1 MIATAAHAEVTTA
14 FVQLGLILLGL
25 GLAAR
30 AADRAG
36 FSPIPLYLLGGLAVR
51 AAGLLPAK
59 VTDDFIGIAAEIGVL
74 QLLFALGLEYTAPEL
89 SAELRRNFRAGIV
102 DLVANFLPGLLL
114 GLLLGWS
121 AVASVLLGGVS
132 YVSSSGIIAKLLG
145 DLGRLG
151 NRETPTIL
159 SILVLEDLTMAI
171 YLPIVAVLLAGAGV
185 MTGLVSLAVALGV
198 VAVIVLFAVK
208 IGPWLSRVVDS
219 ESNEVTVLV
228 ILGLVL
234 FVGGLVQEVDVSAA
248 VGAFLVGLA
257 LSGPVQHR
265 AATLIEPLGNVFA
278 AIFFFVFG
286 LGIDATAVPPVI
298 LPALGLAV
306 VTAATKAGLGWW
318 AAGRAGVGKHGR
330 WRAATTLIV
339 RGEFSIVIAGLG
351 VAAGVESQLGPLAA
365 AYVLVLA
372 VVGSLLVR
380 VARLPGFLDRSARR
394 ESRPATV

>member
-30 AADRAG
+30 VADRAG

-114 GLLLGWS
+114 GLVLGWS

-330 WRAATTLIV
+330 WRAATALIV

-351 VAAGVESQLGPLAA
+351 VAAGVEGQLGPLAA

>member
-1 MIATAAHAEVTTA
+1 MFASSVPAEITTA

-25 GLAAR
+25 SLLAR
-30 AADRAG
+30 AANRAG
-36 FSPIPLYLLGGLAVR
+36 FSPIPLYLLGGLA
-51 AAGLLPAK
+51 AGSGGLIPAR
-59 VTDDFIGIAAEIGVL
+59 VTEDFIGIVAEIGVL
-74 QLLFALGLEYTAPEL
+74 QLLFALGLEYTATEL
-89 SAELRRNFRAGIV
+89 SGELRRNFRAGV
-102 DLVANFLPGLLL
+102 ADLVANFTPGLLL

-121 AVASVLLGGVS
+121 PVAAVLLGGVT

-159 SILVLEDLTMAI
+159 SILVLEDLAMAI
-171 YLPIVAVLLAGAGV
+171 YLPIVAVLLAGAGLL
-185 MTGLVSLAVALGV
+185 TGLVSLAVALSV

-208 IGPWLSRVVDS
+208 IGPWLSRAVDS
-219 ESNEVTVLV
+219 ESDEVTILF

-257 LSGPVQHR
+257 LSGPIQHR
-265 AATLIEPLGNVFA
+265 AASLVEPLGNVFA

-286 LGIDATAVPPVI
+286 LGIDATSLPSVL
-298 LPALGLAV
+298 LPAVGLAV
-306 VTAATKAGLGWW
+306 VTAVTKAWVGWW
-318 AAGRAGVGKHGR
+318 AAGRAGIGTHGR

-351 VAAGVESQLGPLAA
+351 VAARVESRLGPLAA

-380 VARLPGFLDRSARR
+380 VARLPRFLDRTARQR
-394 ESRPATV
+394 AAA

>member
-1 MIATAAHAEVTTA
+1 MFASSVPAEITTA

-25 GLAAR
+25 SLLAR
-30 AADRAG
+30 AANRAG
-36 FSPIPLYLLGGLAVR
+36 FSPIPLYLLGGLA
-51 AAGLLPAK
+51 AGSGGLIPAR
-59 VTDDFIGIAAEIGVL
+59 VTEDFIGIAAEIGVL
-74 QLLFALGLEYTAPEL
+74 QLLFALGLEYTATEL
-89 SAELRRNFRAGIV
+89 SGELRRNFRAGV
-102 DLVANFLPGLLL
+102 ADLVANFTPGLLL

-121 AVASVLLGGVS
+121 PVAAVLLGGVT

-151 NRETPTIL
+151 NRETPTVL
-159 SILVLEDLTMAI
+159 SILVLEDLTMAV
-171 YLPIVAVLLAGAGV
+171 YLPIVAVLLAGAGLF
-185 MTGLVSLAVALGV
+185 TGLVSLTVALSV

-208 IGPWLSRVVDS
+208 IGPWLSRAVDS
-219 ESNEVTVLV
+219 ESDEVTILF

-257 LSGPVQHR
+257 LSGPIQHR
-265 AATLIEPLGNVFA
+265 AASLVEPLGNVFA

-286 LGIDATAVPPVI
+286 LGIDATSLPSVL
-298 LPALGLAV
+298 LPAVGLAV
-306 VTAATKAGLGWW
+306 VTAATKAWVGWW
-318 AAGRAGVGKHGR
+318 AAGRAGIGPHGR

-351 VAAGVESQLGPLAA
+351 VAARVESRLGPLAA

-380 VARLPGFLDRSARR
+380 VGRLPSFLDRTAR
-394 ESRPATV
+394 

>member
-114 GLLLGWS
+114 GLVLGWS

-151 NRETPTIL
+151 QP
-159 SILVLEDLTMAI
+159 
-171 YLPIVAVLLAGAGV
+171 
-185 MTGLVSLAVALGV
+185 
-198 VAVIVLFAVK
+198 
-208 IGPWLSRVVDS
+208 
-219 ESNEVTVLV
+219 
-228 ILGLVL
+228 
-234 FVGGLVQEVDVSAA
+234 
-248 VGAFLVGLA
+248 
-257 LSGPVQHR
+257 
-265 AATLIEPLGNVFA
+265 
-278 AIFFFVFG
+278 
-286 LGIDATAVPPVI
+286 
-298 LPALGLAV
+298 
-306 VTAATKAGLGWW
+306 
-318 AAGRAGVGKHGR
+318 
-330 WRAATTLIV
+330 
-339 RGEFSIVIAGLG
+339 
-351 VAAGVESQLGPLAA
+351 
-365 AYVLVLA
+365 
-372 VVGSLLVR
+372 
-380 VARLPGFLDRSARR
+380 
-394 ESRPATV
+394 

>member
-1 MIATAAHAEVTTA
+1 M
-14 FVQLGLILLGL
+14 
-25 GLAAR
+25 
-30 AADRAG
+30 
-36 FSPIPLYLLGGLAVR
+36 
-51 AAGLLPAK
+51 
-59 VTDDFIGIAAEIGVL
+59 
-74 QLLFALGLEYTAPEL
+74 
-89 SAELRRNFRAGIV
+89 
-102 DLVANFLPGLLL
+102 
-114 GLLLGWS
+114 
-121 AVASVLLGGVS
+121 
-132 YVSSSGIIAKLLG
+132 
-145 DLGRLG
+145 
-151 NRETPTIL
+151 
-159 SILVLEDLTMAI
+159 
-171 YLPIVAVLLAGAGV
+171 
-185 MTGLVSLAVALGV
+185 
-198 VAVIVLFAVK
+198 
-208 IGPWLSRVVDS
+208 VDS

-257 LSGPVQHR
+257 LSGPVQQR

-351 VAAGVESQLGPLAA
+351 VAAGVEGQLGPLAA

-380 VARLPGFLDRSARR
+380 VARLPGFLDRSARG
-394 ESRPATV
+394 ESRPGTV

>member
-30 AADRAG
+30 VADRAG

-114 GLLLGWS
+114 GLVLGWS

-185 MTGLVSLAVALGV
+185 LTGLVSLAVALGV

-351 VAAGVESQLGPLAA
+351 VAAGVEGQLGPLAA
-365 AYVLVLA
+365 AYMLVLA

-380 VARLPGFLDRSARR
+380 VARLPGFLDRSARG
-394 ESRPATV
+394 ESRPGTV

>member
-114 GLLLGWS
+114 GLVLGWS
-121 AVASVLLGGVS
+121 AVASVLRGGVS

-171 YLPIVAVLLAGAGV
+171 YLPIVAVLMAGAGV

-257 LSGPVQHR
+257 LSGPVQQR

-351 VAAGVESQLGPLAA
+351 VAAGVEGQLGPLAA

-372 VVGSLLVR
+372 VVP
-380 VARLPGFLDRSARR
+380 VAGFGEKLITALFAISKVSMKY
-394 ESRPATV
+394 E

>member
-30 AADRAG
+30 VADRAG

-114 GLLLGWS
+114 GLVLGWS
-121 AVASVLLGGVS
+121 TVASVLLGGVS

-185 MTGLVSLAVALGV
+185 LTGLVSLAVALGV

-351 VAAGVESQLGPLAA
+351 VAAGVEGQLGPLAA

-380 VARLPGFLDRSARR
+380 VARLPGFLDRSARG
-394 ESRPATV
+394 ESRPGTV

>member
-30 AADRAG
+30 VADRAG

-114 GLLLGWS
+114 GLVLGWS

-185 MTGLVSLAVALGV
+185 LTGLVSLAVALGV

-351 VAAGVESQLGPLAA
+351 VAAGVEGQLGPLAA

-380 VARLPGFLDRSARR
+380 VARLPGFLDRSARG
-394 ESRPATV
+394 ESRPGTV

>member
-1 MIATAAHAEVTTA
+1 MFASSVPAEITTA

-25 GLAAR
+25 SLLAR
-30 AADRAG
+30 AANRAG
-36 FSPIPLYLLGGLAVR
+36 FSPIPLYLLGGLA
-51 AAGLLPAK
+51 AGSGGLIPAR
-59 VTDDFIGIAAEIGVL
+59 VTEDFIGIAAEIGVL
-74 QLLFALGLEYTAPEL
+74 QLLFALGLEYTATEL
-89 SAELRRNFRAGIV
+89 SGELRRNFRAGV
-102 DLVANFLPGLLL
+102 ADLVANFTPGLLL

-121 AVASVLLGGVS
+121 PVAAVLLGGVT

-159 SILVLEDLTMAI
+159 SILVLEDLTMAV
-171 YLPIVAVLLAGAGV
+171 YLPIVAVLLAGAGLF
-185 MTGLVSLAVALGV
+185 TGLVSLTVALPV

-208 IGPWLSRVVDS
+208 IGPWLSRAVDS
-219 ESNEVTVLV
+219 ESDEVTILF

-257 LSGPVQHR
+257 LSGPIQHR
-265 AATLIEPLGNVFA
+265 AASLVEPLGNVFA

-286 LGIDATAVPPVI
+286 LGIDATSLPSVL
-298 LPALGLAV
+298 LPAVGLAV
-306 VTAATKAGLGWW
+306 VTAATKAWVGWW
-318 AAGRAGVGKHGR
+318 AAGRAGIGPHGR

-351 VAAGVESQLGPLAA
+351 VAARVESRLGPLAA

-380 VARLPGFLDRSARR
+380 VGRLPSFLDRTAR
-394 ESRPATV
+394 